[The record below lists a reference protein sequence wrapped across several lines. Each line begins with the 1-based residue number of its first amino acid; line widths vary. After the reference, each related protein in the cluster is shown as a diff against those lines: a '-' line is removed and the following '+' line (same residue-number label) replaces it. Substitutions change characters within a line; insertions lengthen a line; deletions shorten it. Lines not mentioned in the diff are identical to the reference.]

1 VSLSEKKNCLLD
13 LVAQNEGE
21 NNQEKEATVHAR
33 V

>member
-1 VSLSEKKNCLLD
+1 VSEALKENYLLD

-21 NNQEKEATVHAR
+21 NNKEKEATVNTR